1 MDKIYEMLNEKAQD
15 HGLSCAFL
23 EGSTDDK
30 THVMII
36 NRVTKKRVNYTL
48 IKPVKVKDRNEYV
61 DSIINHAIKTLK

>member
-1 MDKIYEMLNEKAQD
+1 MDIIYEMLNEKAQE

>member
-1 MDKIYEMLNEKAQD
+1 MDKIYEMINEKAQN

-48 IKPVKVKDRNEYV
+48 IKPVKVKDGKEYI
-61 DSIINHAIKTLK
+61 DAIINHAIKTLK

>member
-48 IKPVKVKDRNEYV
+48 IKPVKIKDRKEYV

>member
-1 MDKIYEMLNEKAQD
+1 MDKIYEMINEKAQE

-23 EGSTDDK
+23 EGSTEDK
-30 THVMII
+30 NQVMII

-48 IKPVKVKDRNEYV
+48 IPVKVKDRKEYV

>member
-1 MDKIYEMLNEKAQD
+1 MDIIYEMLNEKAQE

-30 THVMII
+30 AQVMII

-48 IKPVKVKDRNEYV
+48 RPVKVKDRNEYV

>member
-1 MDKIYEMLNEKAQD
+1 MDKIYAMLNEKAQD

>member
-1 MDKIYEMLNEKAQD
+1 MDIIYEMLNEKAQE

-48 IKPVKVKDRNEYV
+48 IKPVKVKDRKEYV

>member
-1 MDKIYEMLNEKAQD
+1 MDIIYEMLNEKAQN

-48 IKPVKVKDRNEYV
+48 RPKKVRIETNT
-61 DSIINHAIKTLK
+61 KTQSLTMLLRL

>member
-1 MDKIYEMLNEKAQD
+1 MDKIYEMINEKAQN
-15 HGLSCAFL
+15 HGRSCAFL

-30 THVMII
+30 AKVMII

-48 IKPVKVKDRNEYV
+48 RPVKVKDRKEYV

>member
-15 HGLSCAFL
+15 RGLSCAFL
-23 EGSTDDK
+23 EGSTEDK
-30 THVMII
+30 NQVMII

-48 IKPVKVKDRNEYV
+48 IPVKVKDRKEYV

>member
-1 MDKIYEMLNEKAQD
+1 MLNEKAQD

-48 IKPVKVKDRNEYV
+48 IKPVKVKDRNEYI
-61 DSIINHAIKTLK
+61 DAIINHAIKTLK